1 MVEKIPPHN
10 TEAEKSVLG
19 SAMLS
24 KDALADVIDV
34 VAPEDFYDAAHKE
47 IFEVMVELFRNNVS
61 VDIVTVCEEL
71 NKRKSLQMVGG
82 RAYIA
87 SLSSFAPSSVN
98 AAEYAKIVA
107 EKSSIRR
114 LIKTAEDIREKGY
127 EETMD
132 AADILDYAEKG
143 IFEIA
148 QKGQKNDFA
157 PIKEV
162 LIENIAMIDAA
173 IQTQGQVVGLPTGF
187 KRLDE
192 VTSGLHRSDL
202 VIIAARPAM
211 GKTAFVLNIAQN
223 TAVKSGATVLIFSL
237 EMSKAQ
243 LGQRLLA
250 MESRVE
256 MMGKTAFVLN
266 IAQNTAV
273 KSGATVLIFSLEMSK
288 AQLGQRLLAMESRV
302 EMQKLKT
309 GNIERNDWDRINMA
323 LDSLSKTNLHID
335 DTPGISLLEMKNKCR
350 RLKAEKGLDLVIIDY
365 LQLMK
370 GEGKSSDS
378 RQQEISNLSR
388 YLKLLAREMDCP
400 VLVLSQLSR
409 AAEQRQDHRPILSDL
424 RDSGAIE
431 QDADMVIFLYR
442 DDYYNP
448 DDSEKPGVCEVN
460 IAKHRSG
467 PTETIDLTWVAR
479 YTKFSDKA

>member
-24 KDALADVIDV
+24 KDALADVIDQ
-34 VAPEDFYDAAHKE
+34 VAAEDFYDAAHRE
-47 IFEVMVELFRNNVS
+47 IFQVMVELFRNNVS

-71 NKRKSLQMVGG
+71 KKRKSLEMVGG

-87 SLSSFAPSSVN
+87 TLSSIAPSTSN

-107 EKSSIRR
+107 EKSSMRR
-114 LIKTAEDIREKGY
+114 LIQTAEDIREKGY
-127 EETMD
+127 EESME
-132 AADILDYAEKG
+132 ASDILDYAEKG

-148 QKGQKNDFA
+148 QKGQKSDFA

-162 LIENIAMIDAA
+162 LIENIAMIDKA

-223 TAVKSGATVLIFSL
+223 AAIKSGASVLIFSL

-243 LGQRLLA
+243 LGQRLL
-250 MESRVE
+250 S
-256 MMGKTAFVLN
+256 
-266 IAQNTAV
+266 
-273 KSGATVLIFSLEMSK
+273 
-288 AQLGQRLLAMESRV
+288 MESRV

-309 GNIERNDWDRINMA
+309 GNIERGDWDRINMA

-335 DTPGISLLEMKNKCR
+335 DTPGISVLEMKNKCR

-370 GEGKSSDS
+370 GEGKANDS

-409 AAEQRQDHRPILSDL
+409 AAEQRQDHRPVLSDL

-448 DDSEKPGVCEVN
+448 DNSEKPGICEVN

-467 PTETIDLTWVAR
+467 PTETIDLTWVSR

>member
-256 MMGKTAFVLN
+256 M
-266 IAQNTAV
+266 
-273 KSGATVLIFSLEMSK
+273 
-288 AQLGQRLLAMESRV
+288 
-302 EMQKLKT
+302 QKLKT

-370 GEGKSSDS
+370 GEGKASDS

-479 YTKFSDKA
+479 YTKLSDKA

>member
-24 KDALADVIDV
+24 KDALADVIDQ
-34 VAPEDFYDAAHKE
+34 VAAEDFYDAAHRE
-47 IFEVMVELFRNNVS
+47 IFQVMVELFRNNVS

-71 NKRKSLQMVGG
+71 KKRKSLDMVGG

-87 SLSSFAPSSVN
+87 TLSSIAPSTSN

-107 EKSSIRR
+107 EKSSMRR
-114 LIKTAEDIREKGY
+114 LIQTAEDIREKGY
-127 EETMD
+127 EESME
-132 AADILDYAEKG
+132 ASDILDYAEKG

-148 QKGQKNDFA
+148 QKGQKSDFA

-162 LIENIAMIDAA
+162 LIENIAMIDKA

-223 TAVKSGATVLIFSL
+223 AAIKSGASVLIFSL

-243 LGQRLLA
+243 LGQRLL
-250 MESRVE
+250 S
-256 MMGKTAFVLN
+256 
-266 IAQNTAV
+266 
-273 KSGATVLIFSLEMSK
+273 
-288 AQLGQRLLAMESRV
+288 MESRV

-309 GNIERNDWDRINMA
+309 GNIERGDWDRINMA

-335 DTPGISLLEMKNKCR
+335 DTPGISVLEMKNKCR

-370 GEGKSSDS
+370 GEGKANDS

-409 AAEQRQDHRPILSDL
+409 AAEQRQDHRPVLSDL

-448 DDSEKPGVCEVN
+448 DNSEKPGICEVN

-467 PTETIDLTWVAR
+467 PTETIDLTWVSR